1 MKPKIYKIITEDI
14 INKNNYLLVVF
25 FQTYYNCINVFK
37 NELLNNLTKENIKF
51 KLSGNLIKT
60 TNNFG
65 ILLVNDI
72 NKIRGCRIDK
82 IIYVNPFNEETENN
96 NYHMI
101 FLRNSMNLN
110 KNNIRFKYIFKI
122 F

>member
-1 MKPKIYKIITEDI
+1 MKPKIYKIITENI
-14 INKNNYLLVVF
+14 VNNNNYLLVIF
-25 FQTYYNCINVFK
+25 FQTYYNYINNFK
-37 NELLNNLTKENIKF
+37 IELLNNLTKENIKF

-72 NKIRGCRIDK
+72 NKIRGCRIDN
-82 IIYVNPFNEETENN
+82 IIYVNPFDEETENN
-96 NYHMI
+96 EYHLI
-101 FLRNSMNLN
+101 ILRNSMNLN
-110 KNNIRFKYIFKI
+110 RNNIRFKYIFKI